1 MRNKHIKLYTQKIL
15 FIPRKIKQIFY
26 IKLYIFL
33 FYLLGIKFGKNLRIY
48 NHIYLAIH
56 HNSQLEIGN
65 NFTFT
70 NGSAFNPISR
80 NIKGSIHTQE
90 GASIYIGNNV
100 GISSCC
106 LWAKE
111 NITIGNNVRIGSDTI
126 ILDNDAHNLDHNIR
140 NSELVNK
147 KGESIDGLTA
157 ASAPIIIKDGVLIG
171 TRCIILKGV
180 TIGENSIIGSG
191 SIVTKSIP
199 DNCIAAGNPCKI
211 IKKV

>member
-1 MRNKHIKLYTQKIL
+1 MNKIRIFTQKIIY
-15 FIPRKIKQIFY
+15 IPRKIKQLLY
-26 IKLYIFL
+26 IKLNIIL
-33 FYLLGIKFGKNLRIY
+33 FYLLGIKLGKNPKIY
-48 NHIYLAIH
+48 NQIYLAIH
-56 HNSQLEIGN
+56 HNSEIVIGN

-80 NIKGSIHTQE
+80 NIKGCIHTQK
-90 GASIYIGNNV
+90 GASIYIGDNV

-111 NITIGNNVRIGSDTI
+111 NITIGNNVKIGSDTI
-126 ILDNDAHNLDHNIR
+126 IMDTDAHNLDHIIR
-140 NSELVNK
+140 NSEMVNE

-157 ASAPIIIKDGVLIG
+157 ASAPIIIKEGVLIG

-180 TIGENSIIGSG
+180 TIGKNSIIGSG

-211 IKKV
+211 IKEI